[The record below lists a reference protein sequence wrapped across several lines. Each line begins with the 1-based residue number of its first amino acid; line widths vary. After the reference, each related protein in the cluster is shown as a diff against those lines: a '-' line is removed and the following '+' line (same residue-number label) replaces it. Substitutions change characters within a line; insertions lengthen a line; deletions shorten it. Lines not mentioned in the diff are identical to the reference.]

1 MAHAEHVVEKEMGF
15 SHAEF
20 RRLLPKAMDGAEIID
35 EGETFRIGDGNR
47 LLRIDL
53 SEESERRL
61 GHIRIPVT
69 HVRLTFRG
77 YSEAEIEA
85 ALFRFERSFHKG
97 GG

>member
-1 MAHAEHVVEKEMGF
+1 MGQGEHVVEKEMGF

-20 RRLLPKAMDGAEIID
+20 RRLLPKAMGDSEIID
-35 EGETFRIGDGNR
+35 EGETFRIGDGDR
-47 LLRIDL
+47 LLRIVL

-69 HVRLTFRG
+69 HVRLTFTG

-85 ALFRFERSFHKG
+85 ALLKFWRSFQKG

>member
-1 MAHAEHVVEKEMGF
+1 MAQIDHVVEKEMGF

-20 RRLLPKAMDGAEIID
+20 MRLLPKAVNGADIQAKGREI
-35 EGETFRIGDGNR
+35 RVGDGSR

-69 HVRLTFRG
+69 HVRLTFTG

-85 ALFRFERSFHKG
+85 ALFRFERSFQKG

>member
-1 MAHAEHVVEKEMGF
+1 MTQSEHVVDKEMGF

-20 RRLLPKAMDGAEIID
+20 RRLLPKAMGDAEIID
-35 EGETFRIGDGNR
+35 EGETFHIGDGERN
-47 LLRIDL
+47 LRIEL

-69 HVRLTFRG
+69 HVRLTYTG
-77 YSEAEIEA
+77 YTEAEIET
-85 ALFRFERSFHKG
+85 ALKKFWLAFQKG

>member
-1 MAHAEHVVEKEMGF
+1 MADSEHVVEKEMGF

-20 RRLLPKAMDGAEIID
+20 RRLLPKAVDGAEII
-35 EGETFRIGDGNR
+35 EDGGKFSVGGGGR
-47 LLRIDL
+47 LLQIEL

-61 GHIRIPVT
+61 GHFRIPVT
-69 HVRLTFRG
+69 HVRLTFTG

-85 ALFRFERSFHKG
+85 ALQSFWRSFQKG